1 MKNRIVT
8 ISREFGSGG
17 RTIGRQ
23 AAERLGI
30 PCYDHELIERF
41 SKESGFSKEYIEEK
55 GEQAT
60 HSNWLANAFSNHALQ
75 GTSPQD
81 FLWAVQ
87 QHVILDLAQKGPC
100 VIVGRCADYVLRD
113 TADCLKVFI
122 HSSLEQ
128 RAERIVKLYG
138 EREDTPIKRL
148 KDNDKR
154 RAAYYKFYTDTEWG
168 DLRNYHITLNSGV
181 LGIDRCTD
189 IIVDLY

>member
-1 MKNRIVT
+1 MPI
-8 ISREFGSGG
+8 
-17 RTIGRQ
+17 
-23 AAERLGI
+23 
-30 PCYDHELIERF
+30 
-41 SKESGFSKEYIEEK
+41 
-55 GEQAT
+55 
-60 HSNWLANAFSNHALQ
+60 NHKV
-75 GTSPQD
+75 
-81 FLWAVQ
+81 F
-87 QHVILDLAQKGPC
+87 LAQFDAIKKIASEGPC
-100 VIVGRCADYVLRD
+100 ILVGRCADYVLRD

-168 DLRNYHITLNSGV
+168 DMRNYHITLNSGV